1 MKQKHNPLHHS
12 LCRRGF
18 LRGTLAGFAGL
29 ATHGA
34 GATTL
39 PIPGERQLAFY
50 NIHTGEHLQTVY
62 WANGA
67 YVPSGL
73 SDINHILRDFRTDTI
88 VPMHRRLL
96 DLLYL
101 IHTRLD
107 NPDPFHII
115 SGYRTPAT
123 NAMLHD
129 RSGQVASHSLHMDA
143 MAVDI
148 RLPGVALTH
157 LRELALSL
165 RAGGVGYYPR
175 SDFVHVD
182 IGRVRQWQGA

>member
-1 MKQKHNPLHHS
+1 MKERRNPLTS
-12 LCRRGF
+12 PLCRRGF
-18 LRGTLAGFAGL
+18 FRTTLAGFAGL
-29 ATHGA
+29 AAHRAWGSPMP
-34 GATTL
+34 ATA
-39 PIPGERQLAFY
+39 ERRLTFY
-50 NIHTGEHLQTVY
+50 NIHTDERMDTVY

-67 YVPSGL
+67 YVPGGL
-73 SDINHILRDFRTDTI
+73 GDINHILRDFRTDTI
-88 VPMHRRLL
+88 VPRHRRLL

-101 IHTRLD
+101 IHTRLG

-148 RLPGVALTH
+148 RLPGVALSR